1 VKDKL
6 IDPMTRTKFSNIFE
20 GKNLDGFLL
29 IANSQNS
36 NFYYLTQF
44 EVHDPVY
51 YLRTREKSILMVPPI
66 EYSRAKKEAE
76 VDEVINT
83 AEFEEGDI
91 RRDKEAKFKALK
103 ELLKQNDIEKLAVS
117 ENFSIGTADR
127 LREEELDIKPIPD
140 PAEDQRSIKTE
151 EEIENLREA
160 QKVTE
165 QTMKKAEKILEDSK
179 IKGDR
184 IYYRGEILTSEKLKA
199 ELHKYLIEQNFEL
212 TDTVVASGKQSAD
225 PHHTGSGPL
234 KPHKPIIIDLF
245 PRHPSGYH
253 GDMTRTFVKGKASEK
268 LKEMEKAVKKAQQEA
283 FRSLEQE
290 SITGEEMNNRVC
302 QLFEDEDF
310 KTLRQGDIDQGFLH
324 SVGHSIGLDAHE
336 KPRLGPSGGKLKP
349 GMMLTIEP
357 GLYKPEIGGIRF
369 EDMVLVTENG
379 YENFNSM
386 HNKMKIN

>member
-1 VKDKL
+1 
-6 IDPMTRTKFSNIFE
+6 MTKTKFSNIFE
-20 GKNLDGFLL
+20 ERNLDGFLL
-29 IANSQNS
+29 IDNSENS
-36 NFYYLTQF
+36 SFYYLTEL

-51 YLRTREKSILMVPPI
+51 YLRTREKSVLMVPPI
-66 EYSRAKKEAE
+66 EYSRAKEEAE

-103 ELLKQNDIEKLAVS
+103 ELLKENSIERLAVP

-127 LREEELDIKPIPD
+127 LREEGLDIKPIPD
-140 PAEDQRSIKTE
+140 PVEKQRSIKTG

-165 QTMKKAEKILEDSK
+165 QTMQEAEKILEESK
-179 IKGDR
+179 IDGNR
-184 IYYRGEILTSEKLKA
+184 IYYQDEVLTSEKLKA
-199 ELHKYLIEQNFEL
+199 ELHKYLLDQGFEL

-225 PHHTGSGPL
+225 PHQTGSGPL

-253 GDMTRTFVKGKASEK
+253 GDMTRTFVKGEASEK

-290 SITGEEMNNRVC
+290 SITGEEMNNTVC
-302 QLFEDEDF
+302 QVFEELGF
-310 KTLRQGDIDQGFLH
+310 QTLRQGDINQGFLH

-336 KPRLGPSGGKLKP
+336 MPRLGPSGGELKP
-349 GMMLTIEP
+349 GMVLTIEP
-357 GLYKPEIGGIRF
+357 GLYNPEEGGLRF
-369 EDMVLVTENG
+369 EDMVLVTEDG

-386 HNKMKIN
+386 HKKMEID